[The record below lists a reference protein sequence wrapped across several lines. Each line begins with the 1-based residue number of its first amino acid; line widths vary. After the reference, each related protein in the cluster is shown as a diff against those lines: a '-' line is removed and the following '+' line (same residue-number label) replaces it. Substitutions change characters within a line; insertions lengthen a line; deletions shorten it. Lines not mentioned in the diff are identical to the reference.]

1 MVRIRDLAEE
11 VSQTLDMRNPAAS
24 GANLDGMTLEQWVL
38 GNGGGKTGLAAATV
52 WTRAML
58 GMEPREMSALFFLN
72 YCNSG
77 GGLMQMRSDRRNG
90 GQYLR
95 IVQGRQ
101 YNGDQLVLTFRRNS
115 STIDWTRSKAYS

>member
-1 MVRIRDLAEE
+1 MVNVRDLAEE
-11 VSQTLDMRNPAAS
+11 VCQRLDVRDPLQK
-24 GANLDGMTLEQWVL
+24 GAHLDGMNLEQWIL
-38 GNGGGKTGLAAATV
+38 GNGGGDTGLAAATV

-58 GMEPREMSALFFLN
+58 GLEAREVSALYFLN

-95 IVQGRQ
+95 IVEG
-101 YNGDQLVLTFRRNS
+101 
-115 STIDWTRSKAYS
+115 K